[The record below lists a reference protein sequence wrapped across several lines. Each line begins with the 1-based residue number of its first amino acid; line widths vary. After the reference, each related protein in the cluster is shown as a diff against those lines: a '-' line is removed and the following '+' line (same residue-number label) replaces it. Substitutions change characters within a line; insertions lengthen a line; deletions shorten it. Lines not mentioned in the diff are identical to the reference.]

1 MIKLQNVYHRLPIP
15 KYIRKIIRIT
25 RITFEKG
32 KEVYKSIN
40 IIFKMKKISEND
52 FILKTQDVKF
62 YLPKCGTDLIQR
74 EILYTGD
81 YYERRGLDEFFDKY
95 ASIGV
100 KGRAVLDIGANIG
113 SHALYFVN
121 EQDALHVYCFE
132 PIKKTYAVLKRN
144 VEINGFQKRITIFNV
159 GVGEE
164 TGRGVVSREWD
175 NNWGGTQ
182 IKSSNSGNIK
192 IIAIDDM
199 DIDDDIALVKIDVE
213 TFENHVIK
221 GMVNTLKK
229 YHPLIKIEI
238 VKENFE
244 EINEI
249 LTQLGYVGVMLTYQ
263 EYFYQWKKKI

>member
-1 MIKLQNVYHRLPIP
+1 MFLESG
-15 KYIRKIIRIT
+15 IT
-25 RITFEKG
+25 
-32 KEVYKSIN
+32 
-40 IIFKMKKISEND
+40 
-52 FILKTQDVKF
+52 
-62 YLPKCGTDLIQR
+62 
-74 EILYTGD
+74 TG
-81 YYERRGLDEFFDKY
+81 
-95 ASIGV
+95 
-100 KGRAVLDIGANIG
+100 
-113 SHALYFVN
+113 
-121 EQDALHVYCFE
+121 
-132 PIKKTYAVLKRN
+132 
-144 VEINGFQKRITIFNV
+144 
-159 GVGEE
+159 
-164 TGRGVVSREWD
+164 
-175 NNWGGTQ
+175 GGTQ